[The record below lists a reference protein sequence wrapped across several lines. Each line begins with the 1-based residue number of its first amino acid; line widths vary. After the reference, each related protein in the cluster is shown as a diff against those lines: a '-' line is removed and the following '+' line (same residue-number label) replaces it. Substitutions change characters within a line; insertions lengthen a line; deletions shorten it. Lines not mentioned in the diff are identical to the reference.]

1 MTYDQATRRATLNPT
16 SLLTPSTSYTAT
28 LTGGTSAI
36 RDLTNRPLAT
46 TSWRFSTS
54 SSPTVTSRAPGVNS
68 TGVLR
73 TANITATFS
82 KPVNGVGT
90 TTFTL
95 KNAATGVAVAA
106 TVTRNG
112 TTNQWILNPAATL
125 AASTRYTATI
135 TGGPTAVRDVAGTPM
150 ASTAWSFTTGTS

>member
-1 MTYDQATRRATLNPT
+1 
-16 SLLTPSTSYTAT
+16 
-28 LTGGTSAI
+28 
-36 RDLTNRPLAT
+36 
-46 TSWRFSTS
+46 
-54 SSPTVTSRAPGVNS
+54 VNS

-73 TANITATFS
+73 TANITATFN

-90 TTFTL
+90 ATFTL
-95 KNAATGVAVAA
+95 KNAATGAAVAA

-135 TGGPTAVRDVAGTPM
+135 TGGPAAVRDVAGTPL
-150 ASTAWSFTTGTS
+150 ASTAWSFTTGTR

>member
-1 MTYDQATRRATLNPT
+1 M
-16 SLLTPSTSYTAT
+16 
-28 LTGGTSAI
+28 
-36 RDLTNRPLAT
+36 
-46 TSWRFSTS
+46 
-54 SSPTVTSRAPGVNS
+54 TSRTPGVNA

-82 KPVNGVGT
+82 KPVNGVSA

-95 KNAATGVAVAA
+95 KNTATGAAVTA

-112 TTNQWILNPAATL
+112 TTNQWILNPATTL

-135 TGGPTAVRDVAGTPM
+135 TGGPGTIRDVAGTPL
-150 ASTAWSFTTGTS
+150 ATTSWSFTTGTS